1 MMRVSRQSAR
11 LGLAV
16 LAGFLMWPPAPVAVG
31 QARETWR
38 EVAATTPA
46 TVAAPAALPESYPW
60 ARLAETLSPAVVNVR
75 TTGERTAQAGRAEPT
90 IPEPFRRFLPPEL
103 RERVP
108 QAPQQT
114 PRPMRGLGTG
124 FVVDPNGYIVTNH
137 HVVDGARTIE
147 VTLSDGRKLT
157 GTVVGTDPETDL
169 ALLKIEATGLPTI
182 PLGDSSAI
190 KVGEPVMAIGN
201 PFGLDHTVTVGIVS
215 GKSRVIGAG
224 RYDDYLQTDAA
235 INPGNSG
242 GPLVNVRGEAVGIAT
257 AIASRSGGFQGVGF
271 AIPTD
276 LARPVLEQLR
286 TAGKVTRGWLGV
298 AIQPLTPE
306 LSKSFGVTGQD
317 GALVASV
324 SDDSPAA
331 RAGLRPGDVIVRYD
345 GQPVDTPRALSA
357 LVANTG
363 VGKVVEMSVLRD
375 GRTQPVRVT
384 IGELAAAR
392 QARAAAGEPGPAGR
406 QPAADLGLELAPLTP
421 ELARRFGVPEE
432 PGVVV
437 TEVRPD
443 SPAARATISEGDVIR
458 EINRT
463 PVRSLDDVE
472 KGLRAGDSRVLV
484 RVEREGSAR
493 YVVIETS

>member
-1 MMRVSRQSAR
+1 
-11 LGLAV
+11 
-16 LAGFLMWPPAPVAVG
+16 
-31 QARETWR
+31 
-38 EVAATTPA
+38 
-46 TVAAPAALPESYPW
+46 
-60 ARLAETLSPAVVNVR
+60 AETLSPAVVNVR
-75 TTGERTAQAGRAEPT
+75 TTGVRTARADRSEPT

-103 RERVP
+103 RERLP
-108 QAPQQT
+108 QLPQQT

-124 FVVDPNGYIVTNH
+124 FVIDPNGYVVTNH
-137 HVVDGARTIE
+137 HVVDGAKTIE

-257 AIASRSGGFQGVGF
+257 AIASRTGGFQGVGF

-298 AIQPLTPE
+298 SIQPLTPE
-306 LSKSFGVTGQD
+306 LSKSFGLTAQA

-324 SDDSPAA
+324 SDASPASK
-331 RAGLRPGDVIVRYD
+331 AGLRPGDVIVRYD
-345 GQPVDTPRALSA
+345 GQAVDTPRELSA
-357 LVANTG
+357 LVANTT
-363 VGKVVEMSVLRD
+363 VGKVVDLGVMRD
-375 GRTQPVRVT
+375 GRTQPLQVT
-384 IGELAAAR
+384 IGELAATR
-392 QARAAAGEPGPAGR
+392 QVRAADEPGR
-406 QPAADLGLELAPLTP
+406 HQPAADLGLELAPVTP

-432 PGVVV
+432 QGVVV
-437 TEVRPD
+437 TDVRPD
-443 SPAARATISEGDVIR
+443 SPAARATLSEGDVIR

-472 KGLRAGDSRVLV
+472 KGLRTADAQVLL
-484 RVEREGSAR
+484 RVEREGNAR